1 MPDSTSTPDP
11 IVTPFYLDK
20 ALWVTVLTPLLA
32 FLASKLGISLD
43 PVAIVGLVLPIVAYI
58 VMHKWKTA
66 TLQAATIAGA
76 QAVAAAQGQDPAVG
90 LAAPPKP

>member
-1 MPDSTSTPDP
+1 MADPVAADP

-32 FLASKLGISLD
+32 FIASKLGISLD
-43 PVAIVGLVLPIVAYI
+43 PIVVVGLILPIVSYI

-76 QAVAAAQGQDPAVG
+76 AAVAAVNGKDPAEG
-90 LAAPPKP
+90 LAAAPKP